1 MKRILHISLL
11 IGMLLGVLPT
21 NHVWAADR
29 EHTLKVYNWADYIDE
44 SLLDEFEVWYKEQ
57 TGEEVEIIY
66 QLFDINEVML
76 AKLEKGHEDFDVVC
90 PSEYIIDRML
100 ANDMLLPISRDFGN
114 TPDYISLVSPFFVEQ
129 LAKFDQ
135 PDKRANDYAVG
146 YMWGTTGL
154 LYNPEFVTDEEAD
167 SWGIIWDER
176 FNSKVLMKDAYRD
189 IYGCML
195 MFARYQEV
203 LDGKVTRQE
212 LMNDTSDEAID
223 TVEVLLKSAKQN
235 IAGWEVDFGKEMMT
249 KKKAYINVSWSGD
262 AVWAIEEA
270 AAIGME
276 LRYHVPREGSNVWF
290 DGWVIPKYAVNTKAA
305 AYFINFMCMP
315 ENAMRNMDE
324 IGYVSVVASP
334 EILEAKIDSTLE
346 EYSDLTYFFGEGAD
360 SVHIDNIQYPDR
372 AVIERAALMRDC
384 GNRTK
389 SMIEMWSRVKGD
401 SLDAWV
407 YIVIG
412 LTFGGGIVWY
422 IYNKVQEHK
431 RNARYRKNKK
441 KNSKTKR

>member
-1 MKRILHISLL
+1 
-11 IGMLLGVLPT
+11 MLLGVLPT

-195 MFARYQEV
+195 MYARYQEV
-203 LDGKVTRQE
+203 LDGKVSRQE

-223 TVEVLLKSAKQN
+223 TVEVLLKAAKQN

-315 ENAMRNMDE
+315 ENALRNMDE

-334 EILEAKIDSTLE
+334 EILAAKTDSTLE
-346 EYSDLTYFFGEGAD
+346 EYVDLTYFFGEGAD
-360 SVHIDNIQYPDR
+360 SVLVDNIQYPDR

-412 LTFGGGIVWY
+412 ITFGGGTVWY
-422 IYNKVQEHK
+422 IYNKVQERK
-431 RNARYRKNKK
+431 RRAKYKKYKK
-441 KNSKTKR
+441 KAAKAKR

>member
-1 MKRILHISLL
+1 MKRILHISLF
-11 IGMLLGVLPT
+11 IAALLGLLPAS
-21 NHVWAADR
+21 VAYAADR

-100 ANDMLLPISRDFGN
+100 ANDMLLPIPRDFGN

-129 LAKFDQ
+129 MAKFDQ
-135 PDKRANDYAVG
+135 AGKRATDYAVG

-176 FNSKVLMKDAYRD
+176 FASKILMKDAYRD

-195 MFARYQEV
+195 MYAHYQDV
-203 LDGKVTRQE
+203 LDSIATRQE
-212 LMNDTSDEAID
+212 LMNNTTDEAIA
-223 TVEVLLKSAKQN
+223 TVESLLKSAKQN

-305 AYFINFMCMP
+305 SYFINFMCMP
-315 ENAMRNMDE
+315 ENALRNMDE

-360 SVHIDNIQYPDR
+360 SVPVDNIQYPDR

-401 SLDAWV
+401 SLAPWV

-412 LTFGGGIVWY
+412 ITFGGGGVWY
-422 IYNKVQEHK
+422 VYNKVQEAK
-431 RNARYRKNKK
+431 RRAKYRKHKK
-441 KNSKTKR
+441 KTQRKK

>member
-1 MKRILHISLL
+1 MKRILHISLF
-11 IGMLLGVLPT
+11 IAALLGLLP
-21 NHVWAADR
+21 VSVAYAADR

-100 ANDMLLPISRDFGN
+100 ANDMLLPIPRDFGN

-129 LAKFDQ
+129 MAKFDQ
-135 PDKRANDYAVG
+135 AGKRANDYAVG

-176 FNSKVLMKDAYRD
+176 FASKILMKDAYRD

-195 MFARYQEV
+195 MYAHYQDV
-203 LDGKVTRQE
+203 LDSIATRQE
-212 LMNDTSDEAID
+212 LMNNTTDEAIA
-223 TVEVLLKSAKQN
+223 TVESLLKSAKQN

-305 AYFINFMCMP
+305 SYFINFMCMP
-315 ENAMRNMDE
+315 ENALRNMDE

-360 SVHIDNIQYPDR
+360 SVPVDNIQYPDR

-401 SLDAWV
+401 SLAPWV

-412 LTFGGGIVWY
+412 ITFGGGGVWY
-422 IYNKVQEHK
+422 VYNKVQEAK
-431 RNARYRKNKK
+431 RRAKYKKNKK
-441 KNSKTKR
+441 KTQRKK

>member
-1 MKRILHISLL
+1 MKRILHISLF
-11 IGMLLGVLPT
+11 IAALLSLLP
-21 NHVWAADR
+21 VSVAYAADR

-100 ANDMLLPISRDFGN
+100 ANNMLLPIPRDFGN

-129 LAKFDQ
+129 MTKFDQ
-135 PDKRANDYAVG
+135 AGKRANDYAVG

-176 FNSKVLMKDAYRD
+176 FASKILMKDAYRD

-195 MFARYQEV
+195 MYAHYQDV
-203 LDGKVTRQE
+203 LDSIATRQE
-212 LMNDTSDEAID
+212 LMNNTTDEAIA
-223 TVEVLLKSAKQN
+223 TVESLLKSAKQN

-305 AYFINFMCMP
+305 SYFINFMCMP
-315 ENAMRNMDE
+315 ENALRNMDE

-360 SVHIDNIQYPDR
+360 SVPVDNIQYPDR

-401 SLDAWV
+401 SLAPWV

-412 LTFGGGIVWY
+412 ITFGGGGVWY
-422 IYNKVQEHK
+422 VYNKVQEAK
-431 RNARYRKNKK
+431 RRAKYKKNKK
-441 KNSKTKR
+441 KTQRKK

>member
-11 IGMLLGVLPT
+11 VAALLGVLPT
-21 NHVWAADR
+21 SRSYAADR

-44 SLLDEFEVWYKEQ
+44 SLLDEFEEWYKEQ

-100 ANDMLLPISRDFGN
+100 TNDMLLPINRDFGD
-114 TPDYISLVSPFFVEQ
+114 TPDYINLVAPFFVDQ

-176 FNSKVLMKDAYRD
+176 FTSKVLMKDAYRD

-195 MFARYQEV
+195 MYAHYQEV
-203 LDGKVTRQE
+203 LDGTTTRQE
-212 LMNDTSDEAID
+212 LMNNTTDEAIA
-223 TVEVLLKSAKQN
+223 TVENLLKSAKQN

-305 AYFINFMCMP
+305 SYFINFMCMP
-315 ENAMRNMDE
+315 ENALRNMDE

-334 EILEAKIDSTLE
+334 DILAAKIDSTLE
-346 EYSDLTYFFGEGAD
+346 VYSDLTYFFGEGAD
-360 SVHIDNIQYPDR
+360 SVPVDNIQYPDR

-401 SLDAWV
+401 SLAPWV

-412 LTFGGGIVWY
+412 ITFGGGGVWY
-422 IYNKVQEHK
+422 IYNKVQEYK
-431 RNARYRKNKK
+431 RRAKYKKNKK
-441 KNSKTKR
+441 RLNGKK

>member
-1 MKRILHISLL
+1 MNRIWNIGLL
-11 IGMLLGVLPT
+11 LAILLGLT
-21 NHVWAADR
+21 SINHAKAADR

-100 ANDMLLPISRDFGN
+100 ANDMLLPIPRDFGS
-114 TPDYISLVSPFFVEQ
+114 TPDYITLVSPFVKEQ
-129 LAKFDQ
+129 FAKLDQ
-135 PDKRANDYAVG
+135 PGKPANDYAVG
-146 YMWGTTGL
+146 YMWGTTGI
-154 LYNPEFVTDEEAD
+154 LYNPEFITDEEAD
-167 SWGIIWDER
+167 SWGIIWDDR
-176 FNSKVLMKDAYRD
+176 LASKVLMKDAYRD

-195 MFARYQEV
+195 MYAHYQAL
-203 LDGKVTRQE
+203 LDSTATRQE
-212 LMNDTSDEAID
+212 LMNDTSDEAIA
-223 TVEVLLKSAKQN
+223 TVEHLLKAAKQN

-276 LRYHVPREGSNVWF
+276 LKYHVPREGSNAWF

-305 AYFINFMCMP
+305 SYFINFMCMP
-315 ENAMRNMDE
+315 ENALRNMDE
-324 IGYVSVVASP
+324 IGYVSVIASP

-346 EYSDLTYFFGEGAD
+346 EYIDLTYFFGEGAD
-360 SVHIDNIQYPDR
+360 SVPVDGIQYPDR
-372 AVIERAALMRDC
+372 TVIERTALMRDC
-384 GNRTK
+384 ASRTK

-401 SLDAWV
+401 SLAPWV

-412 LTFGGGIVWY
+412 ITFGGGGVWY
-422 IYNKVQEHK
+422 IYNKVQERK
-431 RNARYRKNKK
+431 RRAKYRRNKK
-441 KNSKTKR
+441 SQKKK